1 MASLHKSKQYLF
13 GFAKVLV
20 LSVTFGYIYYRLQ
33 QYATQ
38 DFIAFI
44 KSAVS
49 NKSAMASIVFIG
61 AFLTFLNWYFETLK
75 WQTLVNTLQKID
87 FRTALKQTL
96 AALTVSLATPN
107 RIGDYGAK
115 VLYFEKD
122 KRKKILL
129 LNFFTNVAQLLATI
143 VFGSIGLIFCLK
155 NYDISYSTTA
165 IYAIGLIGISIL
177 FAGYYFRNNELF
189 VRGFTITNTFEFLK
203 KLPFAAKLKVVLLSS
218 FRYLTFSSMFYLLLL
233 FFGAEID
240 FQTGLLLIFTTYLLV
255 SILPSIFIF
264 DVVIRGGVALWLFS
278 FEGISDFIVL
288 AAVLSMWVFNFV
300 IPSILGSVYVIR
312 FQTVAQ

>member
-1 MASLHKSKQYLF
+1 M
-13 GFAKVLV
+13 

-75 WQTLVNTLQKID
+75 WQTLVNTIQKID

-129 LNFFTNVAQLLATI
+129 FNFFTNATQLLATV

-155 NYDISYSTTA
+155 NYDIPYSTSA
-165 IYAIGLIGISIL
+165 IYAMGFAGVSILLIG
-177 FAGYYFRNNELF
+177 YFFRDKELF
-189 VRGFTITNTFEFLK
+189 VKGFTVSNTIRFLK
-203 KLPFAAKLKVVLLSS
+203 NLPFVAKLKVVFLS
-218 FRYLTFSSMFYLLLL
+218 FLRYVTFSSMFYFLLL
-233 FFGAEID
+233 FFGAEIE
-240 FQTGLLLIFTTYLLV
+240 FQTALLLIFATYLLV

-278 FEGISDFIVL
+278 FEGVPDFIVL
-288 AAVLSMWVFNFV
+288 ATVLSMWLFNFV
-300 IPSILGSVYVIR
+300 IPSILGSVYIIR
-312 FQTVAQ
+312 FQPVAQ